1 MGAKYVGGGFAIMRE
16 GSAVTRVQTTPRAP
30 ARALSL
36 LFYKPYGV
44 LPSFTDADAGGRL
57 TLAHYIATPGI
68 YPAGRLDYDSEG
80 LMLLTNDGQLAHRL
94 THPRYH
100 LPKTYLVQVEHIPT
114 EAALQAL
121 RRGVPVKGEMTAPAE
136 VELLTAEPVLPP
148 RAVPIRYRA
157 AIPTAWLK
165 IVLREGR
172 KRQIRH
178 MTAAVGHPTLRLV
191 RVAIGPL
198 TLASLAPGEWR
209 ELAAHELAA
218 LREALGWRNPARM
231 RSPA

>member
-1 MGAKYVGGGFAIMRE
+1 MRY
-16 GSAVTRVQTTPRAP
+16 
-30 ARALSL
+30 L
-36 LFYKPYGV
+36 LFWKPYNV
-44 LPSFTDADAGGRL
+44 LPSFTDPEAAGRA
-57 TLAHYIATPGI
+57 TLADYVTAPRI

-80 LMLLTNDGQLAHRL
+80 LMLLTDDGALAHRL

-100 LPKTYLVQVEHIPT
+100 LPKTYLVQVENIPT
-114 EAALQAL
+114 ETAL
-121 RRGVPVKGEMTAPAE
+121 RTLRAGVPVKGERTAPAE
-136 VELLTAEPVLPP
+136 VELLSVEPTLPP

-157 AIPTAWLK
+157 TIPTAWLK

-198 TLASLAPGEWR
+198 TLAGLTPGEWR
-209 ELAAHELAA
+209 ELDSRELAA
-218 LREALGWRNPARM
+218 LQAGLRRSARQ
-231 RSPA
+231 